1 MSVEK
6 FFRGNI
12 YIMGFM
18 GCGKSSAGKLLAQH
32 LNWAFLDTDEW
43 IVRETGLSIPEIFET
58 RGELG
63 FRQLERECISRISKL
78 RNYVISLGGGSALD
92 PINWARLS
100 NSGVTVTLEFPAKV
114 IASRLTEDGSRPLLK
129 GLRGKERVL
138 RIKDLLMQRKLF
150 YRKADLVLTFDRD
163 VPSEK
168 VVEDLIDY
176 FTGMS

>member
-1 MSVEK
+1 MPVEK
-6 FFRGNI
+6 YTRANI

-18 GCGKSSAGKLLAQH
+18 GCGKSSVGKLLAQH
-32 LNWAFLDTDEW
+32 LNWNFLDTDDW
-43 IVRETGLSIPEIFET
+43 IIRETGLSISEIFEI

-78 RNYVISLGGGSALD
+78 RNYVIALGGGSVLD
-92 PINWARLS
+92 PLNWARLS
-100 NSGVTVTLEFPAKV
+100 DSGVTVTLEFPAKV
-114 IASRLTEDGSRPLLK
+114 IASRLSEDGSRPLLK

-138 RIKDLLMQRKLF
+138 RIKDLLMQRKCF

-168 VVEDLIDY
+168 IVEDLIDY